1 MNMYSNINI
10 FGFKH
15 EKLVSDIKKNVGYI
29 VKLKKFKDCKVSSRI
44 LKFNS
49 NDGSFN
55 QLR

>member
-1 MNMYSNINI
+1 MVIPKNYDDISPY
-10 FGFKH
+10 
-15 EKLVSDIKKNVGYI
+15 IKKNVGYI